1 MTALLRAELLKLR
14 TTRTFAAVVA
24 SAAALSLILVV
35 LGAAL
40 GKETKAHAQF
50 TNSAITRSVLR
61 KSVLRKIART
71 PFAAIPAPR
80 QEGAPADLIMPLR
93 VFPH

>member
-24 SAAALSLILVV
+24 CAAALSLTLVV

-40 GKETKAHAQF
+40 VWRPFNKLAVKVGGGHAYSYCCSDHF
-50 TNSAITRSVLR
+50 VR
-61 KSVLRKIART
+61 
-71 PFAAIPAPR
+71 
-80 QEGAPADLIMPLR
+80 
-93 VFPH
+93 